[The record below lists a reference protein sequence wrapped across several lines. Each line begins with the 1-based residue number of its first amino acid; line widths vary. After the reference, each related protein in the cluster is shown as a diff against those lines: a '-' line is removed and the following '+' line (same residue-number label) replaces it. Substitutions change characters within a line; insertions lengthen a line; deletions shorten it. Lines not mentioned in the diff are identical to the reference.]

1 VTEKRRTNLVLTR
14 RVDESVLL
22 ICPGGIAIRVT
33 VDRINKLGDSP
44 RVRLKFN
51 SPEDVRITR
60 ETKL

>member
-1 VTEKRRTNLVLTR
+1 
-14 RVDESVLL
+14 
-22 ICPGGIAIRVT
+22 VT